1 MGVGMTGLQAVL
13 ALGLAAAGMRAPAR
27 ADTVYDFTPTST
39 TNVSG
44 QAVGPFSLVLTLADG
59 FTPESFARTCSFGT
73 CGVNSGNFSDFSLA
87 AYYDGSLMA
96 TLDNTPDLGG
106 EGTHGTINGNNGSLF
121 WATESSITLTLAFG
135 NGVWNAMFD
144 SDLLGNVTCPSA
156 QGCKASGTLAAVPE
170 PVGLGVFGVGLL
182 GVVVARRRRGVMG

>member
-1 MGVGMTGLQAVL
+1 MGLGMTGVRAVL
-13 ALGLAAAGMRAPAR
+13 ALGLAAAGMSAPAR

-39 TNVSG
+39 TNVYG

-59 FTPESFARTCSFGT
+59 FTPESFARTCSFGS
-73 CGVNSGNFSDFSLA
+73 CGVNTGNFADFSLA
-87 AYYDGSLMA
+87 AYDNGLLMA

-121 WATESSITLTLAFG
+121 WSTNHSITVTLAFG

-144 SDLLGNVTCPSA
+144 SDLLGNGPCPSA

-170 PVGLGVFGVGLL
+170 PVGLGMFGVGLL
-182 GVVVARRRRGVMG
+182 GVVAARRRRSAVG